1 MGEEAKQEAEAKQ
14 EENKEKKT
22 EETKPGP
29 APSVVLSLDLHCV
42 GCAKK
47 IEKCMLKCT
56 GVESVE
62 VDMVKNQVTVK
73 GVVDSQSLC
82 SRIHKRTRRKVQ
94 VVSQPTAETE
104 GDSMPE
110 VVPPQES
117 SMATIELLVYMHC
130 EICAELLKRKILKM
144 KGVQTAET
152 DTSAGRVTVTGTM
165 TVEKLVEYIHR
176 RTGKLATAVPPPP
189 QPRSEEEKK
198 EQDKTPEEE
207 NKEEKKDKEKAP
219 EGQGNG
225 DDTNGDA
232 EKEKTKESE
241 EIDTTTIVGQEDM
254 MRRMMY
260 WHGNFIREEEMAQK
274 TMMHGMPVLI
284 NQPPPPPQFFS
295 DENPN
300 ACCIT

>member
-144 KGVQTAET
+144 KGE
-152 DTSAGRVTVTGTM
+152 
-165 TVEKLVEYIHR
+165 
-176 RTGKLATAVPPPP
+176 
-189 QPRSEEEKK
+189 
-198 EQDKTPEEE
+198 
-207 NKEEKKDKEKAP
+207 
-219 EGQGNG
+219 
-225 DDTNGDA
+225 
-232 EKEKTKESE
+232 
-241 EIDTTTIVGQEDM
+241 
-254 MRRMMY
+254 
-260 WHGNFIREEEMAQK
+260 
-274 TMMHGMPVLI
+274 
-284 NQPPPPPQFFS
+284 
-295 DENPN
+295 
-300 ACCIT
+300 